1 MIRHN
6 GPISGVAAFDGR
18 LVATA
23 GYDNQLVLWDAGT
36 RRALARAVHDHLA
49 NQVAFSPDGR
59 HLVSS
64 SSDYTARLWS
74 VPDLKLLAVLSDQ
87 QDDVEMSAF
96 HPSKDL
102 IATASR
108 DHRVRVYD
116 FTGALL
122 HTFTG
127 HTADVISVEW
137 AAGGDADELVS
148 SSDDGTVKRWSLR
161 TGGLVDDIDLGGI
174 ETDTIA
180 VAPDGVVYA
189 GNDEGEIVVLSEGG
203 TATHHAHDAGI
214 KRLVLDAAQ
223 GLLVSL
229 SYDRTLRIW
238 DVSGEPRPVA
248 SAAFP
253 ADVWPRSCAFL
264 DGDTLAF
271 ATFGSSYA
279 VYRIADGVWELD
291 HVEPT
296 HGVNA
301 VTAHEGRT
309 LTIGDAGILRTDG
322 SPTAETGSLCNF
334 LTPVGGRVFS
344 GGQLGTV
351 FDALTGEAL
360 HQHRS
365 PLNCGAAFT
374 RDGVPHVVVGAYTG
388 EGLVFSVHP
397 DGTVKHEATLP
408 LHTGAV
414 KGVAVSGDL
423 IFAVCA
429 DAAAS
434 WFSVRDFTELHRVEA
449 AHDRIANGCAPL
461 PGGRFASVSR
471 DRRLRLWDGPEAAVH
486 PTPHDHSVK
495 CVSTSPD
502 GRYVATGSYS
512 GAVCVFDT
520 RTGTWPVALRP
531 TTAGVSSL
539 CHDPAR
545 GVFLAGSYD
554 GRVYDVP
561 VPAAGDADGSGEARP

>member
-1 MIRHN
+1 MIRHHS
-6 GPISGVAAFDGR
+6 PISGVAAHGGR

-23 GYDNQLVLWDAGT
+23 GYDNQLVLWDAHT
-36 RRALARAVHDHLA
+36 RRALARAVHDHLT
-49 NQVAFSPDGR
+49 NQVSFSPDGR

-74 VPDLKLLAVLSDQ
+74 VPDLKLLAVLCDHE
-87 QDDVEMSAF
+87 DDVEMSAF
-96 HPSKDL
+96 HPSAEL

-116 FTGALL
+116 FSGTLL

-137 AAGGDADELVS
+137 AADGDELVS

-161 TGGLVDDIDLGGI
+161 TGGLLRDSDLGGV
-174 ETDTIA
+174 ETDTVA
-180 VAPDGVVYA
+180 VTPEGTVYA
-189 GNDEGEIVVLSEGG
+189 GNDEGEIVVLAGDG
-203 TATHHAHDAGI
+203 TDVHRAHAAGV
-214 KRLVLDAAQ
+214 KRLVLDSAQ
-223 GLLVSL
+223 GRLVSL
-229 SYDRTLRIW
+229 SYDRTLRVW
-238 DVSGEPRPVA
+238 DVTGGLRPVA
-248 SAAFP
+248 TSTFP

-279 VYRIADGVWELD
+279 LHRITDGTWDLD

-301 VTAHEGRT
+301 VAMHEGRR
-309 LTIGDAGILRTDG
+309 LTVGDAGIVRTDG
-322 SPTAETGSLCNF
+322 VPSAETGSLCNF

-344 GGQLGTV
+344 GGQLGVV
-351 FDALTGEAL
+351 FDALTGETL
-360 HQHRS
+360 YRHRS
-365 PLNCGAAFT
+365 PLNCAAAFD
-374 RDGVPHVVVGAYTG
+374 RAGVVHVVVGAYTG
-388 EGLVFSVHP
+388 EGLVFSVRD
-397 DGTVKHEATLP
+397 DGTVVHEATLP

-414 KGVAVSGDL
+414 KGVAVSDGR

-434 WFSVRDFTELHRVEA
+434 WFSTRDLAEVARVDA
-449 AHDRIANGCAPL
+449 AHDRIANGCAAL
-461 PGGRFASVSR
+461 PGARFASVSR
-471 DRRLRLWDGPEAAVH
+471 DRVLRLWDGHAASAH

-495 CVSTSPD
+495 CVAATPD

-512 GAVCVFDT
+512 GLVALLDT
-520 RTGTWPVALRP
+520 ASGTWPMVRRP
-531 TTAGVSSL
+531 TTAGISSL
-539 CHDPAR
+539 CHDPRRAL
-545 GVFLAGSYD
+545 FLAGSYD
-554 GRVYDVP
+554 GQVYEIEIPEPD
-561 VPAAGDADGSGEARP
+561 GDR

>member
-1 MIRHN
+1 VIRHN
-6 GPISGVAAFDGR
+6 GPISGVAAYDGR

-23 GYDNQLVLWDAGT
+23 GYDNQLVLWDART

-49 NQVAFSPDGR
+49 NQVSFSPDGR

-74 VPDLKLLAVLSDQ
+74 VPDLKLLAVLSSQ
-87 QDDVEMSAF
+87 EDDVEMSAF
-96 HPSKDL
+96 HPSEPL

-108 DHRVRVYD
+108 DHQVRVYD
-116 FTGALL
+116 FSGTLL
-122 HTFTG
+122 HTFSG

-137 AAGGDADELVS
+137 AADGDELVS
-148 SSDDGTVKRWSLR
+148 SSDDGTIKRWSSK
-161 TGGLVDDIDLGGI
+161 TGGLVSDTDLGGV

-180 VAPDGVVYA
+180 VTPEGTVYA
-189 GNDEGEIVVLSEGG
+189 GNDEGEIVVLAAEG
-203 TATHHAHDAGI
+203 TSTHRAHEAGI
-214 KRLVLDAAQ
+214 KRLVLDSAR
-223 GLLVSL
+223 GRMVSL
-229 SYDRTLRIW
+229 SYDRTLRVW
-238 DVSGEPRPVA
+238 EVTDGLRPVA
-248 SAAFP
+248 SSTFP

-279 VYRIADGVWELD
+279 IHHIADGTWDLD

-301 VTAHEGRT
+301 VAVHGGRR
-309 LTIGDAGILRTDG
+309 LTIGDAGILRADG
-322 SPTAETGSLCNF
+322 VPAAETGSLCNF

-344 GGQLGTV
+344 GGQMGTV

-360 HQHRS
+360 YQHRS
-365 PLNCGAAFT
+365 PLNCGAAFE
-374 RDGVPHVVVGAYTG
+374 RAGVPHVVVGAYTG
-388 EGLVFSVHP
+388 EGLVFSVQP
-397 DGTVKHEATLP
+397 DGAVKHEATLP

-414 KGVAVSGDL
+414 KGVAVSGDR

-429 DAAAS
+429 DTAAS
-434 WFSVRDFTELHRVEA
+434 WFSTEDFNEVAHVDA
-449 AHDRIANGCAPL
+449 AHDRIANGCAAL

-471 DRRLRLWDGPEAAVH
+471 DGMLRLWDGTAASAH

-495 CVSTSPD
+495 CVAASPD
-502 GRYVATGSYS
+502 GRYVATASYS
-512 GAVCVFDT
+512 GMVAVFDT
-520 RTGTWPVALRP
+520 DSGTWPVVRRP

-539 CHDPAR
+539 CHDPGR
-545 GVFLAGSYD
+545 NVFLAGSYD
-554 GRVYDVP
+554 GRVYEIP
-561 VPAAGDADGSGEARP
+561 GDDR

>member
-6 GPISGVAAFDGR
+6 GPISGVAAHDGR
-18 LVATA
+18 FVATA
-23 GYDNQLVLWDAGT
+23 GYDNQLVLWDART

-49 NQVAFSPDGR
+49 NQVSFSPDGR

-87 QDDVEMSAF
+87 DDDVEMSAF
-96 HPSKDL
+96 HPSKPL

-116 FTGALL
+116 FSGTLL

-137 AAGGDADELVS
+137 AADSDDLVS
-148 SSDDGTVKRWSLR
+148 SSDDGTIKRWSLE
-161 TGGLVDDIDLGGI
+161 TGGLVSDTDLGGV

-180 VAPDGVVYA
+180 VTPEGTVYA
-189 GNDEGEIVVLSEGG
+189 GNDEGEIVVLAAEG
-203 TATHHAHDAGI
+203 TATHHAHEAGI
-214 KRLVLDAAQ
+214 KRLVLDSAH
-223 GLLVSL
+223 GRLVSL
-229 SYDRTLRIW
+229 SYDRTLRVW
-238 DVSGEPRPVA
+238 DVTDGLRPVA
-248 SAAFP
+248 SATFP

-264 DGDTLAF
+264 DGDTLVF

-279 VYRIADGVWELD
+279 IHRITDGTWDLD

-301 VTAHEGRT
+301 VAVHEERR
-309 LTIGDAGILRTDG
+309 LTIGDAGILWSDG
-322 SPTAETGSLCNF
+322 VPAAATNSLCNF
-334 LTPVGGRVFS
+334 LTPAGGRVFS
-344 GGQLGTV
+344 GGQMGTV

-360 HQHRS
+360 YQHRS
-365 PLNCGAAFT
+365 PLNCGAAFE

-388 EGLVFSVHP
+388 EGLVFSVQP
-397 DGTVKHEATLP
+397 DGAVKHEATLP

-414 KGVAVSGDL
+414 KGVAVSDGL
-423 IFAVCA
+423 VFAVSA

-434 WFSVRDFTELHRVEA
+434 WFSLEDFTEVARVDA
-449 AHDRIANGCAPL
+449 AHDRIANGCAAL

-471 DRRLRLWDGPEAAVH
+471 DLVLRLWDGPTASAH
-486 PTPHDHSVK
+486 ATPHDHSVK
-495 CVSTSPD
+495 CVAASPD

-512 GAVCVFDT
+512 GLVAVFDT
-520 RTGTWPVALRP
+520 VSGTWPVVMRP
-531 TTAGVSSL
+531 TTAGISSL
-539 CHDPAR
+539 CHDPR
-545 GVFLAGSYD
+545 RDVFLAGSYD
-554 GRVYDVP
+554 GQVYEV
-561 VPAAGDADGSGEARP
+561 AGGDR